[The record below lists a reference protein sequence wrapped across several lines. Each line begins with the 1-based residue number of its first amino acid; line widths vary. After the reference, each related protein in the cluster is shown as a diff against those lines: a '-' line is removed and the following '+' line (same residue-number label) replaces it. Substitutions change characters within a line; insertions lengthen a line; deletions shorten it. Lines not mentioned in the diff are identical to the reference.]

1 MKNQIIKPEDTL
13 LIKDIPGY
21 SHDISRLISMIN
33 YARQVTLSSVEG
45 LTVKELDFQLDEES
59 NSIGALLLHI
69 ASVEFFYQKCC
80 FEERDLTEEEYKIWL
95 TALDLGEKG
104 RNEIKGNDLDYY
116 LSKLND
122 IRDETYRLFKEKDD
136 EWLHKESDIWGQTG
150 NNYFMWFHTFEDE
163 INHRGQISLIKKRIN
178 ISS

>member
-1 MKNQIIKPEDTL
+1 MELAYNI
-13 LIKDIPGY
+13 Y
-21 SHDISRLISMIN
+21 
-33 YARQVTLSSVEG
+33 RQVEG
-45 LTVKELDFQLDEES
+45 TAVDTCA
-59 NSIGALLLHI
+59 I
-69 ASVEFFYQKCC
+69 
-80 FEERDLTEEEYKIWL
+80 DLTEEEYKIWL

-150 NNYFMWFHTFEDE
+150 NNYFMWFHVFEDE
-163 INHRGQISLIKKRIN
+163 INHRGQINLLKKRIPN
-178 ISS
+178 T